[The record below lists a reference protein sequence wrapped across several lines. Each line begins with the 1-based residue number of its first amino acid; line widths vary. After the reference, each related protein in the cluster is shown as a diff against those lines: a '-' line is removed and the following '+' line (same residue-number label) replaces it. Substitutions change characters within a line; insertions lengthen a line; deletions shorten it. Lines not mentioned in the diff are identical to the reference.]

1 MVSTSGRSSR
11 ISRPIVP
18 SPAIMAPGI
27 LKEPMGWRFSSLR
40 WIRAGGRRAPP
51 VPASGSAV
59 SSRGT
64 RGVRRAAPAM
74 RSRAWAISSGRGGSI
89 ARIAL
94 PSQLHRRAGAR
105 PARILVDE
113 TRRGHVLDAE
123 AQRFEERDLL
133 GRAPPGHL
141 PEKDVPDLTH
151 DVVVSDGALFPW
163 DQKIS
168 RLVERRFPP
177 VHIEPRARHRAR
189 VELAGS
195 LQARADRVHV
205 GPRRDPIPL
214 KHRLA

>member
-1 MVSTSGRSSR
+1 
-11 ISRPIVP
+11 
-18 SPAIMAPGI
+18 MAPRI

-105 PARILVDE
+105 PERILVDE
-113 TRRGHVLDAE
+113 TRR
-123 AQRFEERDLL
+123 
-133 GRAPPGHL
+133 
-141 PEKDVPDLTH
+141 
-151 DVVVSDGALFPW
+151 
-163 DQKIS
+163 
-168 RLVERRFPP
+168 
-177 VHIEPRARHRAR
+177 RAR

-195 LQARADRVHV
+195 LEARADRVHV